1 MPRRWNTGKWLAA
14 ALVAATGALL
24 ATSEA
29 QAQPVIPTI
38 YSGAATVR
46 QLPVPDGLS
55 LVARVDS
62 YESKAV
68 TVQDGRYELLVVS
81 PSDPS
86 FIGKAV
92 TFHLDG
98 VEAIE
103 TDSFEP
109 GKSGPGGTRLVL
121 DLTFPRLPAPTP
133 TPTHTPRATSTPSP
147 TPVVAIPAVYE
158 GAIIVAGGTV
168 PAEAEITARIGGL
181 TFAALVEGGRYKN
194 LVVSPDTPAL
204 IGGRIDFFLNGIRSS
219 TTDIYRSGSS
229 NKSFDLVF
237 IGVPPP
243 TPTPT
248 RTPTPPPPTPT
259 QVVFPPTPMR
269 GSPTPTITPVLRH
282 PSPVPPTPTATA
294 TPTPTFTPM
303 PPTPTPT
310 QVPPTATSVPPT
322 PTVEAILYHKPPTA
336 TATPEPSGGD
346 CVPLS
351 VHAPGSMGL
360 SNLLLWLAPLALVIR
375 ARRKASH

>member
-14 ALVAATGALL
+14 ALVAATGALV

-38 YSGAATVR
+38 YSGAATVQ

-55 LVARVDS
+55 LVARVGS
-62 YESKAV
+62 YESGRV
-68 TVQDGRYELLVVS
+68 TVKGGRYELLVVA
-81 PSDPS
+81 PPDPS
-86 FIGKAV
+86 FIGKAI

-98 VEAIE
+98 VQANE
-103 TDSFEP
+103 TDSFSP
-109 GKSGPGGTRLVL
+109 GKSGPGNTRLIF
-121 DLTFPRLPAPTP
+121 DLTFPSLPAPTP
-133 TPTHTPRATSTPSP
+133 TPIPIHTPSATPTPTP
-147 TPVVAIPAVYE
+147 TPVVALPAVYE
-158 GAIIVAGGTV
+158 GAIIVAGCSV
-168 PAEAEITARIGGL
+168 PAEAEITARIGEH

-194 LVVSPDTPAL
+194 LVVTPDNPEL
-204 IGGRIDFFLNGIRSS
+204 IGGRIEFFLHGIRSS

-237 IGVPPP
+237 IGVPLP

-248 RTPTPPPPTPT
+248 LTPTPPPPTPT
-259 QVVFPPTPMR
+259 QIVVPPTPMR
-269 GSPTPTITPVLRH
+269 GSPTPTMTPVLRH
-282 PSPVPPTPTATA
+282 PSPVPPPPTATA
-294 TPTPTFTPM
+294 TPTPTSTPTA
-303 PPTPTPT
+303 PTPTPT
-310 QVPPTATSVPPT
+310 QVPPAATSVSPT
-322 PTVEAILYHKPPTA
+322 PTVEAISPTA

-375 ARRKASH
+375 ARRRASH